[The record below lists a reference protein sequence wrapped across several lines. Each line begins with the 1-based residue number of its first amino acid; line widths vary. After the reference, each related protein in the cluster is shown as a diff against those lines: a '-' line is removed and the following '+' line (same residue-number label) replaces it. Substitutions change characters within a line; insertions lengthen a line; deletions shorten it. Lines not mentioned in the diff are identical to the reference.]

1 MFTDS
6 LLTDLVFAFESN
18 LTIFYCV
25 VALFS
30 LLIGSFLN
38 VVIYRLPKIMEQ
50 GWYKECR
57 EFLADELA
65 TPKSEPEVKNKT
77 DKKSSTV
84 ETKNQAEVDVETQT
98 EVKKEE
104 EITLSKP
111 DSTCPNCGHLIRFYE
126 NIPVVSWLFLGGKCS
141 QCKNKISIRYP
152 IVELTTACLGTVI
165 AINYGVTSTTLF
177 ILLLTYALIC
187 LTMIDFDHMLLP
199 DQITLPFL
207 WLGLL
212 VNINGAIVPLHDAVI
227 GAVVG
232 YMSLYCIFWAFKLLT
247 GKDGMGYGDFKLVA
261 LFGAWIGWQLL
272 PLLILMASAVGA
284 IIGISMMLFKNHQ
297 REQAIPFGPYLA
309 IAGWITML
317 WGNIIWNWYLSYV
330 I

>member
-1 MFTDS
+1 MFTD
-6 LLTDLVFAFESN
+6 LITAFEQN
-18 LTIFYCV
+18 LTIFYGV

-38 VVIYRLPKIMEQ
+38 VVIYRLPKMMEQ

-65 TPKSEPEVKNKT
+65 DNKQKPNQKIEQEAEP
-77 DKKSSTV
+77 
-84 ETKNQAEVDVETQT
+84 
-98 EVKKEE
+98 

-111 DSTCPNCGHLIRFYE
+111 ASTCPKCGHLIRFYE
-126 NIPVVSWLFLGGKCS
+126 NIPVVSWVFLGGKCS
-141 QCKNKISIRYP
+141 QCKNKISARYP
-152 IVELTTACLGTVI
+152 FIELATAILSTVI
-165 AINYGVTSTTLF
+165 AVNFGVTSTTIF
-177 ILLLTYALIC
+177 IVLLTYALIT
-187 LTMIDFDHMLLP
+187 LTMIDYDHMLLP

-212 VNINGAIVPLHDAVI
+212 VNINGTIVPLQDAVI
-227 GAVVG
+227 GAAVG
-232 YMSLYCIFWAFKLLT
+232 YMSLYSIFWGFKLLT
-247 GKDGMGYGDFKLVA
+247 GKEGMGFGDFKLVA

-272 PLLILMASAVGA
+272 PILILMASAVGA
-284 IIGISMMLFKNHQ
+284 IIGISLMVFKNHQ

-317 WGNIIWNWYLSYV
+317 WGNNIWSWYLSTLV
-330 I
+330 